1 MMDASLETGAKGSLI
16 LFVAGDSPNS
26 RAAVANL
33 RRTLSTLGG
42 SADDVEIIDV
52 FERPDIASMARVLVT
67 PALLRR
73 SDPQARILGDLSS
86 TQQLLEFL
94 Q

>member
-1 MMDASLETGAKGSLI
+1 MEAPLDTGATGALI

-33 RRTLSTLGG
+33 RRMHTALGG
-42 SADDVEIIDV
+42 SEEDIEIIDV
-52 FERPDIASMARVLVT
+52 FERPDIASTARVLVT
-67 PALLRR
+67 PALIRR

-86 TQQLLEFL
+86 TEQLTAFL